1 MAGQRTW
8 YAVSKLRRTGVC
20 HHLATVI
27 LLSLRLRFQVG
38 KWHLGMSSWSY
49 TPTYRGERPPP
60 VTISTPRWR
69 AIIDVPCST
78 YTLHGGDACR
88 FREPLW
94 LLQRSH
100 RLLVALSSRT
110 DA

>member
-60 VTISTPRWR
+60 VTISTTEPQITGRTVIPNRRLTARWTCTVNMR
-69 AIIDVPCST
+69 PAAAVC
-78 YTLHGGDACR
+78 GA
-88 FREPLW
+88 
-94 LLQRSH
+94 
-100 RLLVALSSRT
+100 VAEGVLP
-110 DA
+110 